1 MSDNNSIKDLIIIG
15 AGPAGLSAAV
25 YAARAGLNLSI
36 YNSNF
41 VPGGQVLQT
50 YEVDNYLGM
59 PGINGFDMGVKFN
72 EHAQKFNVNTINANV
87 KKIEK
92 EGDFFNIY
100 LDDTTQQAKTVLI
113 CTGADY
119 KKLGVKG
126 EEEFSGKGVSYCAT
140 CDGAFFKN
148 KTTAVIGGSYTAV
161 EDAIYLSALCE
172 KVYLV
177 HRRDKLRAGAFLE
190 KKLLECENVEIVW
203 DSTVVQINGENSVKS
218 VVTEDKNTKKQ
229 REIQVS
235 GIFIAV
241 GTVPQNELV
250 KGLVDLDDYG
260 YVIAQENCKT
270 NVDGIFVAGDLRK
283 KQLRQISTAVSDGA
297 NAATS
302 IYAYLNG
309 E

>member
-1 MSDNNSIKDLIIIG
+1 MDTNDNIKDLIIVG

-25 YAARAGLNLSI
+25 YAARAGLSLSI
-36 YNSNF
+36 YNNNF

-59 PGINGFDMGVKFN
+59 PGVNGFDMGVKFN
-72 EHAQKFNVNTINANV
+72 EHAQKFGINAINEDV
-87 KKIEK
+87 EKIEK
-92 EGDFFNIY
+92 NGDVFNVHIKSGV
-100 LDDTTQQAKTVLI
+100 QKAKAVLV

-119 KKLGVKG
+119 RKLGVKG
-126 EEEFSGKGVSYCAT
+126 EEEFIGKGVSYCAT
-140 CDGAFFKN
+140 CDGAFFKQ

-190 KKLLECENVEIVW
+190 KKLFDCKNVEVVW
-203 DSTVVQINGENSVKS
+203 NSTVVQINGEGSVK
-218 VVTEDKNTKKQ
+218 
-229 REIQVS
+229 
-235 GIFIAV
+235 GITTLNKITNEQKDIKADGVFVAV
-241 GTVPQNELV
+241 GTVPQNKLLQTLAE
-250 KGLVDLDDYG
+250 LDDYG
-260 YVIAQENCKT
+260 YAIADESCKT
-270 NVDGIFVAGDLRK
+270 SVKGLFVAGDLRK
-283 KQLRQISTAVSDGA
+283 KSLRQIATAVSDGA

-302 IYAYLNG
+302 IYSYLTG